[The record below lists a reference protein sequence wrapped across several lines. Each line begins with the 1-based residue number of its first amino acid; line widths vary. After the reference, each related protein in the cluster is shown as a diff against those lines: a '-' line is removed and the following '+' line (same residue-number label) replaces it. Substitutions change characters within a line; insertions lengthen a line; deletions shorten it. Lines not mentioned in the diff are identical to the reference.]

1 MIFSP
6 NTSLLQEEKGE
17 NVRNTTI
24 LQLLG
29 QFSLGILYNK
39 CSLFLHFGNAKGELY
54 TEPDKQIMH
63 ITNRSSRL
71 PSRHAAN
78 MGHDASNEE
87 RGKQDKQRKISAK
100 QGNKTKSIQ
109 SRLAILLSALVLG
122 QGGFLG
128 KHALREGEK

>member
-54 TEPDKQIMH
+54 TEPDKLH
-63 ITNRSSRL
+63 ITNGSSRL
-71 PSRHAAN
+71 RSRHAAN